1 MASSW
6 SLHVNVTAIFVLSEP
21 DPSQTG
27 SVELDSRGTGNGEMD
42 LGITLIGTAGEGG
55 TVSGAGISIDGFS
68 IVELACVSSAF
79 SGVVKLGPA
88 EFDFEG
94 PVEFD
99 PLVKLVL
106 WGEKAADEHRLLQPK
121 HRQLWPQHRLLW
133 SKIGRFR
140 LYPQFHP
147 YTNCTLTL
155 ISP

>member
-1 MASSW
+1 MTFQHLFSVITVTSSW
-6 SLHVNVTAIFVLSEP
+6 SLQVVVTAISGIVIVTSTFVLSEP
-21 DPSQTG
+21 GPSRTG
-27 SVELDSRGTGNGEMD
+27 SVELDSQGTGNGEMD

-68 IVELACVSSAF
+68 IVEFGCVSSAL

-106 WGEKAADEHRLLQPK
+106 CVSLNPPTD
-121 HRQLWPQHRLLW
+121 
-133 SKIGRFR
+133 S
-140 LYPQFHP
+140 
-147 YTNCTLTL
+147 L
-155 ISP
+155 ILVL